1 MVANIHLSP
10 APQSVG
16 SCWYSEISHGG
27 FIYTRSIA
35 EHYKSLQPSNP
46 PTLNPKNCLFNI
58 HTGTSLVVQWL
69 GLRLPVQGVKVRSL
83 IGELGSHMPHS
94 YKT

>member
-27 FIYTRSIA
+27 FIYTKSIA
-35 EHYKSLQPSNP
+35 EHYKSL
-46 PTLNPKNCLFNI
+46 
-58 HTGTSLVVQWL
+58 VVGESRNTDEGRCGDFEWEA
-69 GLRLPVQGVKVRSL
+69 GLA
-83 IGELGSHMPHS
+83 
-94 YKT
+94 

>member
-27 FIYTRSIA
+27 FIYTKSIA

-46 PTLNPKNCLFNI
+46 QPQEL
-58 HTGTSLVVQWL
+58 LV
-69 GLRLPVQGVKVRSL
+69 
-83 IGELGSHMPHS
+83 
-94 YKT
+94 